1 MSATSFKMDR
11 DRWNQLDFMNQMG
24 NIGSEVGRTLSAK
37 RRGADFWPALT
48 RALDLFDATLEPLIA
63 VKSHRSKELMRA
75 KYAFL
80 EAVMVRDDPG
90 IEAYFMHFATA
101 ARLRRPT
108 PDALR
113 LTPEGL

>member
-1 MSATSFKMDR
+1 MSATHYKTDR

-63 VKSHRSKELMRA
+63 AKSHRSKELMRA
-75 KYAFL
+75 KHAFL
-80 EAVMVRDDPG
+80 EAVMVHDDPG
-90 IEAYFMHFATA
+90 IETYFMRFATA
-101 ARLRRPT
+101 ARLRRQ
-108 PDALR
+108 
-113 LTPEGL
+113 LTTDN

>member
-1 MSATSFKMDR
+1 MSPNPHKIDR
-11 DRWNQLDFMNQMG
+11 ERWNQLDFKNQMG

-63 VKSHRSKELMRA
+63 AKSHRSKELMRA
-75 KYAFL
+75 KHAFL
-80 EAVMVRDDPG
+80 EAVMVHDDPG

-101 ARLRRPT
+101 SRLRRLAAR
-108 PDALR
+108 DM
-113 LTPEGL
+113 G